1 MGWGWL
7 AVPSSAANRFNQPRP
22 AVTDRRYNERND
34 MSEAALPIEEFAKAM
49 GVCPKQLSEKYAEM
63 ERGQIAVLE
72 QALNA
77 ESNRRPF
84 ECRALPQG
92 ARVAARIPETLFF
105 NLFFKKGFDL
115 QGRMDAQ
122 DLSEVIEMFPQ
133 CRVETVADKLTVGY
147 TGLGQRGGRH
157 AGRRRIKFD
166 VPGIKFAT

>member
-1 MGWGWL
+1 M
-7 AVPSSAANRFNQPRP
+7 AFPPVRHRASPDNK
-22 AVTDRRYNERND
+22 Y

-49 GVCPKQLSEKYAEM
+49 GVCPKALAAKYAEM

-72 QALNA
+72 QALQA

-122 DLSEVIEMFPQ
+122 DLSEVTEMFPQ

-157 AGRRRIKFD
+157 AGRRGVKFN
-166 VPGIKFAT
+166 VPGIQFAT